1 VADTS
6 RRLGCNSNSLWVQER
21 SSLSIL
27 VVSWCGEACRQF
39 AIEAVGCLA
48 MILFGSKRSGIQCRP
63 IGELH
68 QGCWLELLARLHQ
81 VGLMV
86 AIAMESVSK
95 LLSCRQHD
103 ALFHDCGR
111 RRNPTIHSKLSLGRN
126 ACQDVSLLEHVGD
139 LGSRVTRLNCLF
151 LARCA
156 GAVGK
161 LSELYL
167 VVGVNLQCKKER
179 AMREYK
185 SKERKRNNQEIT
197 YIVCKRAR
205 ALANFA
211 RTTPR
216 VVNLGA
222 LVFALDAAPR
232 ATSQA
237 CHLAAVCWSAQLR
250 VTVYCTMG
258 EYETWIMVIDDWHS
272 YVQENMLRAKMLRA
286 KMLYKRR
293 FR

>member
-1 VADTS
+1 
-6 RRLGCNSNSLWVQER
+6 
-21 SSLSIL
+21 
-27 VVSWCGEACRQF
+27 
-39 AIEAVGCLA
+39 
-48 MILFGSKRSGIQCRP
+48 
-63 IGELH
+63 
-68 QGCWLELLARLHQ
+68 
-81 VGLMV
+81 MV
-86 AIAMESVSK
+86 AIAMEGVSK
-95 LLSCRQHD
+95 LLSCRKHD

-211 RTTPR
+211 RTKPR

-237 CHLAAVCWSAQLR
+237 CHLAAVTLVVHWLVLRNRWSPSKCLTSVFQQLVSFR
-250 VTVYCTMG
+250 LSGVFMQAVLVHRFSNCIAVWCVDSGVMTEQT
-258 EYETWIMVIDDWHS
+258 
-272 YVQENMLRAKMLRA
+272 RA
-286 KMLYKRR
+286 
-293 FR
+293 